1 MIELTR
7 IVRSKRKT
15 LALMVTHK
23 GEVIARAP
31 KAMSEERIQAFVR
44 QKQAWL
50 EKQLWKIRGAG
61 IELPSGNLDGYAF
74 LLLGERYE
82 IRLTEEK
89 NIRLDG
95 QLKILYLPQKNGE
108 KRLIAWLKENAL
120 RILTGRTAEWA
131 KRMGVAYQSVSV
143 SSAKTRWGSCTADN
157 KIRYTY
163 RLLYAPREVVE
174 YVIVHELAHT
184 KYKNHGKA
192 FWAFVEGYIPDWKSR
207 RKWLKERGGLMEIF

>member
-7 IVRSKRKT
+7 IVRTKRKT
-15 LALMVTHK
+15 LALTVTSK

-31 KAMSEERIQAFVR
+31 LRMSEERIRAFAT
-44 QKQAWL
+44 QKQAWIA
-50 EKQLWKIRGAG
+50 KQLQKIEGAG
-61 IELPSGNLDGYAF
+61 IELPSENLEGYPL

-82 IRLTEEK
+82 IKWTEER
-89 NIRLDG
+89 NIRLDA
-95 QLKILYLPQKNGE
+95 LTKTLYLPKKNGK
-108 KRLIAWLKENAL
+108 KRLVAWLKENAL
-120 RILTGRTAEWA
+120 RILTAQTAEWA
-131 KRMGVAYQSVSV
+131 KRMGVSYQSVAV

-163 RLLYAPREVVE
+163 RLLYAPRAVVE

-184 KYKNHGKA
+184 KYKNHSKA